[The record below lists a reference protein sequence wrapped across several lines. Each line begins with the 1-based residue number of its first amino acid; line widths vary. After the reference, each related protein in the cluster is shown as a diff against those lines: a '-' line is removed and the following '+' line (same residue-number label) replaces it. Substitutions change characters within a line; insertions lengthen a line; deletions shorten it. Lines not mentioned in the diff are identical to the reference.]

1 MSEIWYNLP
10 MKNEE
15 KKHLNIDNIETKS
28 KEEIVSFFLSAQEEV
43 LEKDKKIESLN
54 QDLQST
60 NNDLKIANE
69 TIKYLHDKLYGKKT
83 EKTEAL
89 KGQLGLFDEVELSAD
104 ETLEE
109 YDIEEE
115 IEEASTGKKTKKGR
129 KKITKSNPDLEV
141 KVIEHIMQDC
151 VDEAYEVIGSKETEK
166 YIFKPAELYIQKDV
180 YPVYRKENEDGTDD
194 IQTLYQGYDFLSKS
208 SATPRLV
215 ASILN
220 DKYAKALPLYRIEES
235 FKNMGA
241 NISRQIMS
249 KWVIKSS
256 DQYLKPLYDLM
267 KEDLIQKDIIHA
279 DETTVQVINHQ
290 DDSTNI
296 KSYMWL
302 YRSGVHDDK
311 IIIYEYQPGRGA
323 HHPET
328 FLKDFKGYLQTDGYS
343 AYKKIDDVIQV
354 GCLAHGRRKIKE
366 ALQVMKTKTEGTQ
379 IASQIF
385 KTMNT
390 IFSEDKNIQKMERE
404 VSELQAHRLEILTP
418 LFEQLEK
425 ELKDAQSKILPKS
438 NLGKAITYNLNQ
450 FESFKNVLKD
460 PRLELTNNIAERAI
474 KPFVIGRKNWLFS
487 NTTKGAKYSA
497 IAYSLIQSAK
507 DNGLKVEAYLTY
519 VFETMA
525 NLGDDI
531 TQNDLKQIV
540 PHSKSLP
547 DKLYSK
553 KLK

>member
-1 MSEIWYNLP
+1 ME
-10 MKNEE
+10 KEE
-15 KKHLNIDNIETKS
+15 KKHLNTDHIETKS
-28 KEEIVSFFLSAQEEV
+28 REEIVSFFLSSQEEV
-43 LEKDKKIESLN
+43 LEKNKEIEALN
-54 QDLQST
+54 RNLQST
-60 NNDLKIANE
+60 NNDLKLAKEI
-69 TIKYLHDKLYGKKT
+69 IKQLQDKLYGKKS

-89 KGQLGLFDEVELSAD
+89 KGQLSLLFDEVEMSAD
-104 ETLEE
+104 EDVLKEKT
-109 YDIEEE
+109 ISEEE
-115 IEEASTGKKTKKGR
+115 TITYTRKKGR
-129 KKITKSNPDLEV
+129 KKITESNPNLEV
-141 KVIEHIMQDC
+141 KVIEHTMKNC
-151 VDEAYEVIGSKETEK
+151 VDEGYEVIGSKATEK
-166 YIFKPAELYIQKDV
+166 FIYKPAELYIQKDV

-194 IQTLYQGYDFLSKS
+194 IKTLYQGYDFLSKS
-208 SATPRLV
+208 NATPRLV

-241 NISRQIMS
+241 QISRQTMS
-249 KWVIKSS
+249 NWVIKAS

-279 DETTVQVINHQ
+279 DETTVQVLNHQ

-323 HHPET
+323 HYPET
-328 FLKDFKGYLQTDGYS
+328 FLKDFQGYLQTDGYS
-343 AYKKIDDVIQV
+343 AYKKINDVIQV

-366 ALQVMKTKTEGTQ
+366 AIQVMKTKTEGTQ

-390 IFSEDKNIQKMERE
+390 ILSEDKKLQKRAHE
-404 VSELQAHRLEILTP
+404 VSAYQAQRLDKLTP

-425 ELKDAQSKILPKS
+425 ELKDAQSKILPNS

-450 FESFKNVLKD
+450 FESFKHVLKD

-487 NTTKGAKYSA
+487 NTTTGAKYSA

-507 DNGLKVEAYLTY
+507 DNGLKVEDYLTY
-519 VFETMA
+519 VFETISKQ
-525 NLGDDI
+525 GDDI
-531 TQNDLKQIV
+531 TQKDLKQLV
-540 PHSKSLP
+540 PHSQSLP
-547 DKLYSK
+547 NKLYSK
-553 KLK
+553 KIK

>member
-1 MSEIWYNLP
+1 ME
-10 MKNEE
+10 KEE
-15 KKHLNIDNIETKS
+15 KKHLNTDHIETKS
-28 KEEIVSFFLSAQEEV
+28 REEIVSFFLSSQEEV
-43 LEKDKKIESLN
+43 LEKNKEIEALN
-54 QDLQST
+54 RNLQST
-60 NNDLKIANE
+60 NNDLKLAKEI
-69 TIKYLHDKLYGKKT
+69 IKQLQDKLYGKKT

-89 KGQLGLFDEVELSAD
+89 KGQLSLLFDEVEMSAD
-104 ETLEE
+104 EDVLEE
-109 YDIEEE
+109 KTISEEE
-115 IEEASTGKKTKKGR
+115 TITYTRKKGR
-129 KKITKSNPDLEV
+129 KKITESNPNLEV
-141 KVIEHIMQDC
+141 KVIEHTMKNC
-151 VDEAYEVIGSKETEK
+151 VDEGYEVIGSKETEK
-166 YIFKPAELYIQKDV
+166 FIYKPAELYIQKDV

-194 IQTLYQGYDFLSKS
+194 IKTLYQGYDFLSKS
-208 SATPRLV
+208 NATPRLV

-241 NISRQIMS
+241 QISRQTMS
-249 KWVIKSS
+249 NWVIKAS

-279 DETTVQVINHQ
+279 DETTVQVLNHQ

-323 HHPET
+323 HYPET
-328 FLKDFKGYLQTDGYS
+328 FLKDFQGYLQTDGYS
-343 AYKKIDDVIQV
+343 AYKKINDVIQV

-366 ALQVMKTKTEGTQ
+366 AIQVMKTKTEGTQ

-390 IFSEDKNIQKMERE
+390 ILSEDKKLQKRAHK
-404 VSELQAHRLEILTP
+404 VSAYQAQRLDKLTP

-425 ELKDAQSKILPKS
+425 ELKDAQSKILPNS

-450 FESFKNVLKD
+450 FESFKHVLKD

-487 NTTKGAKYSA
+487 NTTTGAKYSA

-507 DNGLKVEAYLTY
+507 DNGLKVEDYLTY
-519 VFETMA
+519 VFETISKQ
-525 NLGDDI
+525 GDDI
-531 TQNDLKQIV
+531 TQKDLKQLV
-540 PHSKSLP
+540 PHSQSLP
-547 DKLYSK
+547 NKLYSK
-553 KLK
+553 KIK